1 MIRRRIGSEVA
12 SSAAGKEL
20 VERRVEEPDRH
31 RVAGHRLEDPLEVG
45 LLDGQEP
52 VERCAALLLAR
63 REDHLLDDGQPVGRH
78 EHVLR
83 AAEADALGA
92 ELPRLRRILWRVG
105 VRADAEPAQLVGP
118 AEDRPEVLVDRG
130 RDERHR
136 PDDHAPC
143 TPVDRELVAFAQL
156 DVADPERARLR
167 VDREGVAAGDA
178 GLPHPPR
185 DDSGVRGHATVGR
198 QDAPRVD
205 EAVDVVRRRL
215 PADEDHV
222 LARAPSLLREVGVEH
237 DRARRGARRGV
248 EARRDDLDLRRRVD
262 HRVEE
267 LVELAWVD
275 PRDGLLP

>member
-1 MIRRRIGSEVA
+1 M
-12 SSAAGKEL
+12 
-20 VERRVEEPDRH
+20 
-31 RVAGHRLEDPLEVG
+31 
-45 LLDGQEP
+45 
-52 VERCAALLLAR
+52 
-63 REDHLLDDGQPVGRH
+63 
-78 EHVLR
+78 LR

-118 AEDRPEVLVDRG
+118 AEDRAEVLVDRG

-143 TPVDRELVAFAQL
+143 APVDRELVAFAQL
-156 DVADPERARLR
+156 GVADPERARLR
-167 VDREGVAAGDA
+167 VDRERVAAGDA

-185 DDSGVRGHATVGR
+185 HDSGVRGHATVGR

-222 LARAPSLLREVGVEH
+222 LARAPALSREIGVEH

-267 LVELAWVD
+267 LVELAGVD
-275 PRDGLLP
+275 PGDGLLPRDELLAVHLDRDPQRRLRRALAGARLEEVERAVLDGELDVLHLAVVILEARSRVSTSWS